1 MAVIKVRKAAT
12 KDKKAE
18 REVKASLFS
27 CIGEKRMREFYETVR
42 ERKALVASSKHV
54 KRGSKSKKCTL
65 PHENITKREW
75 QRMNGEVK
83 MYNYQK
89 PLTFEEFRELP
100 VDLAAQHI
108 AMLQEEDTFNAS
120 VTMIARYMRTAP
132 PTLRKYLLDHNIPFI
147 QKTFTGRVGKDCK
160 EKLDTFYQVAT
171 AEPSPAEEEASTKE
185 RTSYVEK
192 TAGMPLTNIDLEF
205 AGIFDSEA
213 ICNTLKLMIPDGT
226 PCSVTL
232 RICKEV

>member
-1 MAVIKVRKAAT
+1 
-12 KDKKAE
+12 
-18 REVKASLFS
+18 
-27 CIGEKRMREFYETVR
+27 MREFYETVR

-100 VDLAAQHI
+100 VDLAARHI
-108 AMLQEEDTFNAS
+108 AMLQAEDTFDAS

-132 PTLRKYLLDHNIPFI
+132 PTLRKYLLEHNIPFI

-160 EKLDTFYQVAT
+160 EKLDAFYQIT
-171 AEPSPAEEEASTKE
+171 TTKPSPAEEETPVKE
-185 RTSYVEK
+185 QSSYVEK
-192 TAGMPLTNIDLEF
+192 VAGMPLTNIDLEF
-205 AGIFDSEA
+205 EGIFDSEA
-213 ICNTLKLMIPDGT
+213 ICNTLKLMVSDGT
-226 PCSVTL
+226 PCSVSL
-232 RICKEV
+232 RIRKEV